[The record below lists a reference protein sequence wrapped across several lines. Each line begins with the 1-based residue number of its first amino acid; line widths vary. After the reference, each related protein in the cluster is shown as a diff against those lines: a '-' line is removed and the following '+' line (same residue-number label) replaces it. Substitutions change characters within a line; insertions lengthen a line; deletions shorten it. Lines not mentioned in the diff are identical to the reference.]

1 MNLNAT
7 LSLDATVPLEE
18 AKLNLVYQIEK
29 LQTSEAVKKHL
40 QNLGIIVGSK
50 LVVINR
56 SGSNGIV
63 LLKIIGSRSIEG
75 CLNKF

>member
-29 LQTSEAVKKHL
+29 LQTSEAVK
-40 QNLGIIVGSK
+40 NIC
-50 LVVINR
+50 
-56 SGSNGIV
+56 
-63 LLKIIGSRSIEG
+63 KISV
-75 CLNKF
+75 

>member
-29 LQTSEAVKKHL
+29 LQTKTFAKSRY
-40 QNLGIIVGSK
+40 
-50 LVVINR
+50 NR
-56 SGSNGIV
+56 W
-63 LLKIIGSRSIEG
+63 K
-75 CLNKF
+75 

>member
-29 LQTSEAVKKHL
+29 SRY
-40 QNLGIIVGSK
+40 
-50 LVVINR
+50 NR
-56 SGSNGIV
+56 W
-63 LLKIIGSRSIEG
+63 K
-75 CLNKF
+75 